1 MNEPM
6 CPEFER
12 QYHVVYPR
20 VGDSFDDLIFP
31 PLSLLGWQISDE
43 DMTYLIGPFYNMFSL
58 AFNQLPPP
66 SLAPIQ

>member
-31 PLSLLGWQISDE
+31 PLREPRQISE
-43 DMTYLIGPFYNMFSL
+43 IHSVYLLMTWLIGLTLYNMFSL
-58 AFNQLPPP
+58 DFNGYVLT
-66 SLAPIQ
+66 S